1 MTPESNPA
9 VGDGLILLLSL
20 KCALL
25 LMMLLLALIAQTH
38 IKHPFSIASSQVGL
52 EGRQQKQEEKN
63 NEEVGEK
70 KKKGYYRL
78 LLGSLHK
85 KRSAGMYIIWYT
97 NIQRIS

>member
-9 VGDGLILLLSL
+9 VGDGLMTLLSL

-52 EGRQQKQEEKN
+52 EGRQQEQKEEGKN
-63 NEEVGEK
+63 IMEEVGEK
-70 KKKGYYRL
+70 KKK
-78 LLGSLHK
+78 
-85 KRSAGMYIIWYT
+85 
-97 NIQRIS
+97 RIFLFIVKEVASRRER